1 MGEASLLFGKA
12 AATFLVL
19 ECCANR
25 PFLCAWDRGHCRIS
39 PRLLASYSKVPPRS
53 AGTCPR
59 RFASGSRGHAL
70 VGAVPSCP
78 KVTRPLGWCCPCR
91 HFLRL
96 YAGRIGTT
104 IISTTTSSSRS
115 LASLSGKATSIC
127 GSAWCSGAPT
137 TCARTVRPHPL
148 GSDQRRSNSLR
159 RFRETSL
166 VPVPPRTNVAGA
178 VLCCRFLVVR
188 ADKLGI

>member
-39 PRLLASYSKVPPRS
+39 PRLLASYGKVAPRS

-59 RFASGSRGHAL
+59 RFASGGRGHAL

-78 KVTRPLGWCCPCR
+78 EATRPLGWCCPCR

-96 YAGRIGTT
+96 YAGRDWYNHHIDYDIFEPLFGF
-104 IISTTTSSSRS
+104 SFWKGNFYLWFS
-115 LASLSGKATSIC
+115 LGHLRVHAS
-127 GSAWCSGAPT
+127 
-137 TCARTVRPHPL
+137 VRPHPP

-166 VPVPPRTNVAGA
+166 VPVPRRTNVAGA